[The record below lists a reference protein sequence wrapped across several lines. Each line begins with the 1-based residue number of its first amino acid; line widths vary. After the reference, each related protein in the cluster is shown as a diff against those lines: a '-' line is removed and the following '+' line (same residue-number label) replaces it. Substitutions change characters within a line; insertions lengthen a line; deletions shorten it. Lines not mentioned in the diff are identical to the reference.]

1 MKTRILLALLVGVG
15 LAPGVRMDAQSQPAP
30 SPQSQPQNAPADQ
43 QKPASK
49 PAEANPFPDDTTN
62 VPVMPNSTAPG
73 APDPSYGSGDVH
85 APAADNDPVRSPDDP
100 APDPSAGS
108 DSSSSSAALDKLL
121 PPPDTGPSGRKGNKA
136 QEPEHSESAKEDENV
151 GTYYLSEKNWKAAL
165 SRFESA
171 VVLDPENPEVYWGMA
186 EAQRHLGNFTAAK
199 ANYLKLIDYDPDSKH
214 GKEARKM
221 LKDPELANAPVASAA
236 KP

>member
-1 MKTRILLALLVGVG
+1 MRRLTSKSR
-15 LAPGVRMDAQSQPAP
+15 RP
-30 SPQSQPQNAPADQ
+30 SRP
-43 QKPASK
+43 KPTLS
-49 PAEANPFPDDTTN
+49 PDDTTN

-171 VVLDPENPEVYWGMA
+171 VVSIRKIRKSTGAWPRRSVISATSLPPRPTISSSSTTIPTATRQGG
-186 EAQRHLGNFTAAK
+186 AQDIERPGTGQRAGR
-199 ANYLKLIDYDPDSKH
+199 D
-214 GKEARKM
+214 
-221 LKDPELANAPVASAA
+221 SAA